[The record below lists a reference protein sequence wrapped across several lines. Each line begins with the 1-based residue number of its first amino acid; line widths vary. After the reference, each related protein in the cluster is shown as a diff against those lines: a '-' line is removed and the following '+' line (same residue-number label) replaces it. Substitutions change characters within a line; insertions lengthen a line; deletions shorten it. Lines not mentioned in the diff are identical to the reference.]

1 MAFLKRVGGRVVG
14 ETPPVLRTRHRPK
27 GQPFTQ
33 GSGAPFDAR
42 PRLLEIIVT
51 TLGRK
56 EEGIRASLLSRK
68 ATAPCAAS
76 SVPRP
81 EWKGHGERCT
91 FVAIVLRLFLSLS
104 RPRRRRFLAR
114 GGRRNRPQTLLIA
127 VTNGGRLKPGSVW
140 NLSRNR
146 PQTLLI
152 AVTLPRQPDGIPG
165 ILCRNRPQTL
175 LIAVTHRSRLR
186 RLRAQ
191 CVAIVLRLFLS
202 LSQFGR
208 GGPHL

>member
-104 RPRRRRFLAR
+104 RQADKIL
-114 GGRRNRPQTLLIA
+114 
-127 VTNGGRLKPGSVW
+127 GRLTRESQSSSDSSYRCHVGGPLFLMQ
-140 NLSRNR
+140 LSEH
-146 PQTLLI
+146 
-152 AVTLPRQPDGIPG
+152 V
-165 ILCRNRPQTL
+165 
-175 LIAVTHRSRLR
+175 
-186 RLRAQ
+186 
-191 CVAIVLRLFLS
+191 VAIVLRLLLS
-202 LSQFGR
+202 L
-208 GGPHL
+208 